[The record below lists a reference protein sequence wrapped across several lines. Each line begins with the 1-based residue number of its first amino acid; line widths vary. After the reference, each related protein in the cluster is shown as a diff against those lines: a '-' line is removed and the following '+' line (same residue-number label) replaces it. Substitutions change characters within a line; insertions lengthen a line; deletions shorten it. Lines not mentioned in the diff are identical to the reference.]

1 MFMSEFRSGFACIVG
16 RPNVGKSTLTNQ
28 LVGQKISIISKQPQ
42 TTRHAIRGIVHNE
55 KGQIVL
61 VDTPGIH
68 KPKTLLGSK
77 LNELV
82 KQTWSEVDVIIFCI
96 PADQKIGPGDKFIAQ
111 EIMKYSKKPK
121 IGVLTKIDSVKQNV
135 IAERLVELDKLAKE
149 LKFEWEEIIPISSQT
164 GENLDNLIGLIIK
177 YLPEGPEL
185 YPQEVITDES
195 IETMISEYIREAALE
210 DLRQELPHSLA
221 VVVQKIETDEDRP
234 ADKPLM
240 KIYAEIY
247 VERDSQKGIIIGNKG
262 SKLKEIGSTS
272 RKQIENLVGMKVY
285 LDLQVKVALN
295 WQTDQNQLT
304 KLGF

>member
-121 IGVLTKIDSVKQNV
+121 IGVLTKIDSVKQNL

-210 DLRQELPHSLA
+210 DLREELPHSLA

>member
-1 MFMSEFRSGFACIVG
+1 MSEFRSGFACIVG

-42 TTRHAIRGIVHNE
+42 TTRHAIRGIVHSDT
-55 KGQIVL
+55 GQIVL

-82 KQTWSEVDVIIFCI
+82 KQTWSEVDVIVFCI

-121 IGVLTKIDSVKQNV
+121 IGVLTKIDNVKQNI

-149 LKFEWEEIIPISSQT
+149 LNFEWQEIIPLSSQT
-164 GENLDNLIGLIIK
+164 GENLEKLRELIIK
-177 YLPEGPEL
+177 YLPIGPEL

-210 DLRQELPHSLA
+210 DLREELPHSLA
-221 VVVQKIETDEDRP
+221 VVVQKIETDEERP

-240 KIYAEIY
+240 RIYAEIY

-262 SKLKEIGSTS
+262 SKLKEIGSVA
-272 RKQIENLVGMKVY
+272 RKQIEKLVGMKVY

>member
-1 MFMSEFRSGFACIVG
+1 MSEFRSGFACIVG

-42 TTRHAIRGIVHNE
+42 TTRHTIRGIVHSDI
-55 KGQIVL
+55 GQIVL

-82 KQTWSEVDVIIFCI
+82 KQTWSEVDVIVFCI

-121 IGVLTKIDSVKQNV
+121 IGVLTKIDNVKQNI
-135 IAERLVELDKLAKE
+135 IAERLIELDKLAKE
-149 LKFEWEEIIPISSQT
+149 LNFEWQEIIPLSSQT
-164 GENLDNLIGLIIK
+164 GENLEKLRELIIK
-177 YLPEGPEL
+177 YLPIGPEL

-210 DLRQELPHSLA
+210 DLREELPHSLA
-221 VVVQKIETDEDRP
+221 VVVQKIETDEERP
-234 ADKPLM
+234 ADNPLM
-240 KIYAEIY
+240 RIYAEIY

-262 SKLKEIGSTS
+262 SKLKEIGTVA
-272 RKQIENLVGMKVY
+272 RKQIEKLVGMKVY

>member
-1 MFMSEFRSGFACIVG
+1 MSEFRSGFACIVG

-42 TTRHAIRGIVHNE
+42 TTRHAIRGIVHSE

-82 KQTWSEVDVIIFCI
+82 KQTWSEVDVIVFCI

-111 EIMKYSKKPK
+111 EIMKYSRKPK
-121 IGVLTKIDSVKQNV
+121 IGVLTKIDNVKQNV

-149 LKFEWEEIIPISSQT
+149 LDFEWEEIIPISSQT
-164 GENLDNLIGLIIK
+164 GENLEKLIELIIK
-177 YLPEGPEL
+177 YLPLGPEL

-210 DLRQELPHSLA
+210 DLREELPHSLA

-262 SKLKEIGSTS
+262 SKLKEIGSIS
-272 RKQIENLVGMKVY
+272 RKQIEKLVGMKVY

>member
-1 MFMSEFRSGFACIVG
+1 MSEFRSGFACIVG

-42 TTRHAIRGIVHNE
+42 TTRHAIRGIVHSDI
-55 KGQIVL
+55 GQIVL

-82 KQTWSEVDVIIFCI
+82 KQTWSEVDVIVFCI

-121 IGVLTKIDSVKQNV
+121 IGVLTKIDNVKQNI
-135 IAERLVELDKLAKE
+135 IAERLIELDKLAKE
-149 LKFEWEEIIPISSQT
+149 LKFEWQEIIPLSSQT
-164 GENLDNLIGLIIK
+164 GENLEKLRELIIK
-177 YLPEGPEL
+177 YLPIGPEL

-210 DLRQELPHSLA
+210 DLREELPHSLA
-221 VVVQKIETDEDRP
+221 VVVQKIETDEERP
-234 ADKPLM
+234 ADNPLM
-240 KIYAEIY
+240 RIYAEIY

-262 SKLKEIGSTS
+262 SKLKEIGSVA
-272 RKQIENLVGMKVY
+272 RKQIEKLVGMKVY

>member
-1 MFMSEFRSGFACIVG
+1 MSEFRSGFACIVG

-42 TTRHAIRGIVHNE
+42 TTRHAIRGIVHSDI
-55 KGQIVL
+55 GQIVL

-82 KQTWSEVDVIIFCI
+82 KQTWSEVDVIVFCI

-121 IGVLTKIDSVKQNV
+121 IGVLTKIDNVKQNI

-149 LKFEWEEIIPISSQT
+149 LKFEWQEIIPLSSQT
-164 GENLDNLIGLIIK
+164 GENLEKLRELIIK
-177 YLPEGPEL
+177 YLPIGPEL

-210 DLRQELPHSLA
+210 DLREELPHSLA
-221 VVVQKIETDEDRP
+221 VVVQKIETDEERP

-240 KIYAEIY
+240 RIYAEIY

-262 SKLKEIGSTS
+262 SKLKEIGSVA
-272 RKQIENLVGMKVY
+272 RKQIEKLVGMKVY

>member
-1 MFMSEFRSGFACIVG
+1 MNEFRSGFACIVG

-42 TTRHAIRGIVHNE
+42 TTRHAIRGIVHSDT
-55 KGQIVL
+55 GQIVL

-121 IGVLTKIDSVKQNV
+121 IGVLTKIDNVKQNI

-149 LKFEWEEIIPISSQT
+149 LNFEWQEIIPLSSQT
-164 GENLDNLIGLIIK
+164 GENLEKLRELIIK
-177 YLPEGPEL
+177 YLPIGPEL

-195 IETMISEYIREAALE
+195 IETMVSEYIREAALE
-210 DLRQELPHSLA
+210 DLREELPHSLA
-221 VVVQKIETDEDRP
+221 VVVQKIETDEERP
-234 ADKPLM
+234 ADNPLM
-240 KIYAEIY
+240 RIYAEIY

-262 SKLKEIGSTS
+262 SKLKEIGSVA
-272 RKQIENLVGMKVY
+272 RKQIEKLVGMKVY

>member
-1 MFMSEFRSGFACIVG
+1 MSEFRSGFACIVG
-16 RPNVGKSTLTNQ
+16 RPNVGKSTLINQ

-61 VDTPGIH
+61 VDTPGVH

-82 KQTWSEVDVIIFCI
+82 KQTWSEVDVIVFCI

-111 EIMKYSKKPK
+111 EIMKYSNKPK
-121 IGVLTKIDSVKQNV
+121 IGVLTKIDNVKQNL

-149 LKFEWEEIIPISSQT
+149 LNFEWVEIIPASSQT
-164 GENLDNLIGLIIK
+164 GENLDKLIDLIIK
-177 YLPEGPEL
+177 YLPQGPEL

-210 DLRQELPHSLA
+210 DLREELPHSLA

-234 ADKPLM
+234 VDKPLM

-262 SKLKEIGSTS
+262 SKLKQIGSIS
-272 RKQIENLVGMKVY
+272 RKQIEKLVGMKVY

>member
-1 MFMSEFRSGFACIVG
+1 MSEFRSGFACIVG

-61 VDTPGIH
+61 VDTPGVH

-82 KQTWSEVDVIIFCI
+82 KQTWSEVDVIVFCI

-111 EIMKYSKKPK
+111 EIMKYSNKPK
-121 IGVLTKIDSVKQNV
+121 IGVLTKIDNVKQNL

-149 LKFEWEEIIPISSQT
+149 LNFEWVEIIPTSSQT
-164 GENLDNLIGLIIK
+164 VENLDKLIDLIIK
-177 YLPEGPEL
+177 YLPQGPEL

-210 DLRQELPHSLA
+210 DLREELPHSLA

-234 ADKPLM
+234 VDKPLM

-262 SKLKEIGSTS
+262 SKLKQIGSIS
-272 RKQIENLVGMKVY
+272 RKQIEKLVGMKVY

>member
-1 MFMSEFRSGFACIVG
+1 MSEFRSGFACIVG

-42 TTRHAIRGIVHNE
+42 TTRHAIRGIVHND

-61 VDTPGIH
+61 VDTPGVH

-82 KQTWSEVDVIIFCI
+82 KQTWSEVDVIVFCI

-111 EIMKYSKKPK
+111 EIMKYSNKPK
-121 IGVLTKIDSVKQNV
+121 IGVLTKIDNVKQNL

-149 LKFEWEEIIPISSQT
+149 LNFEWVEIIPASSQT
-164 GENLDNLIGLIIK
+164 GENLDKLIDLIIK
-177 YLPEGPEL
+177 YLPQGPEL

-210 DLRQELPHSLA
+210 DLREELPHSLA

-234 ADKPLM
+234 VDKPSM

-262 SKLKEIGSTS
+262 SKLKQIGSIS
-272 RKQIENLVGMKVY
+272 RKQIEKLVGMKVY

>member
-1 MFMSEFRSGFACIVG
+1 MSEFRSGFACIVG

-68 KPKTLLGSK
+68 KPKTLLGSR

-149 LKFEWEEIIPISSQT
+149 LEFEWEEIIPISSQT

-210 DLRQELPHSLA
+210 DLREELPHSLA

-272 RKQIENLVGMKVY
+272 RKQIEKLVGMKVY

>member
-1 MFMSEFRSGFACIVG
+1 MSEFRSGFACIVG

-96 PADQKIGPGDKFIAQ
+96 PADQKIGPGDKFIVQ

-149 LKFEWEEIIPISSQT
+149 LEFEWEEIIPISSQT

-210 DLRQELPHSLA
+210 DLREELPHSLA

-262 SKLKEIGSTS
+262 SKLKEIGSIS
-272 RKQIENLVGMKVY
+272 RKQIEKLVGMKVY

>member
-1 MFMSEFRSGFACIVG
+1 MSEFRSGFACIVG

-42 TTRHAIRGIVHNE
+42 TTRHAIRGIVHSE

-82 KQTWSEVDVIIFCI
+82 KQTWSEVDVIVFCI

-149 LKFEWEEIIPISSQT
+149 LNFEWEEIIPISSQT
-164 GENLDNLIGLIIK
+164 GENLEKLIDLIIK
-177 YLPEGPEL
+177 YLPVGPEL

-210 DLRQELPHSLA
+210 DLREELPHSLA

-234 ADKPLM
+234 IDKPLM

-262 SKLKEIGSTS
+262 SKLKEIGSVS
-272 RKQIENLVGMKVY
+272 RKQIEKLVGMKVY

>member
-1 MFMSEFRSGFACIVG
+1 MSEFRSGFACIVG

-42 TTRHAIRGIVHNE
+42 TTRHAIRGIVHSDI
-55 KGQIVL
+55 GQIVL

-82 KQTWSEVDVIIFCI
+82 KQTWSEVDVIVFCI

-121 IGVLTKIDSVKQNV
+121 IGVLTKIDNVKQNI

-149 LKFEWEEIIPISSQT
+149 LNFEWQEIIPLSSQT
-164 GENLDNLIGLIIK
+164 GENLEKLRELIIK
-177 YLPEGPEL
+177 YLPIGPEL

-210 DLRQELPHSLA
+210 DLREELPHSLA
-221 VVVQKIETDEDRP
+221 VVVQKIETDEERP
-234 ADKPLM
+234 ADNPLM
-240 KIYAEIY
+240 RIYAEIY

-262 SKLKEIGSTS
+262 SKLKEIGTVA
-272 RKQIENLVGMKVY
+272 RKQIEKLVGMKVY

>member
-1 MFMSEFRSGFACIVG
+1 MSEFRSGFACIVG

-42 TTRHAIRGIVHNE
+42 TTRHAIRGIVHSDT
-55 KGQIVL
+55 GQIVL

-82 KQTWSEVDVIIFCI
+82 KQTWSEVDVIVFCI

-121 IGVLTKIDSVKQNV
+121 IGVLTKIDNVKQNI

-149 LKFEWEEIIPISSQT
+149 LNFEWQEIIPISSQT
-164 GENLDNLIGLIIK
+164 GENLEKLRELIIK
-177 YLPEGPEL
+177 YLPIGPEL

-210 DLRQELPHSLA
+210 DLREELPHSLA
-221 VVVQKIETDEDRP
+221 VVVQKIETDEERP

-240 KIYAEIY
+240 RIYAEIY

-262 SKLKEIGSTS
+262 SKLKEIGSVA
-272 RKQIENLVGMKVY
+272 RKQIEKLVGMKVY

>member
-1 MFMSEFRSGFACIVG
+1 MSEFRSGFACIVG

-42 TTRHAIRGIVHNE
+42 TTRHAIRGIVHSE

-82 KQTWSEVDVIIFCI
+82 KQTWSEVDVILFCI

-149 LKFEWEEIIPISSQT
+149 LEFEWEEIIPISSQT

-210 DLRQELPHSLA
+210 DLREELPHSLA
-221 VVVQKIETDEDRP
+221 VVVQKIETDENRP

>member
-1 MFMSEFRSGFACIVG
+1 MSEFRSGFACIVG

-61 VDTPGIH
+61 VDTPGVH

-82 KQTWSEVDVIIFCI
+82 KQTWSEVDVIVFCI

-111 EIMKYSKKPK
+111 EIMKYSNKPK
-121 IGVLTKIDSVKQNV
+121 IGVLTKIDNVKQNL

-149 LKFEWEEIIPISSQT
+149 LNFEWVEIIPTSSQT
-164 GENLDNLIGLIIK
+164 GENLDKLIDLIIK
-177 YLPEGPEL
+177 YLPQGPEL

-210 DLRQELPHSLA
+210 DLREELPHSLA

-234 ADKPLM
+234 VDKPLM

-262 SKLKEIGSTS
+262 SKLKQIGSIS
-272 RKQIENLVGMKVY
+272 RKQIEELVGMKVY

>member
-1 MFMSEFRSGFACIVG
+1 MSEFRSGFACIVG

-42 TTRHAIRGIVHNE
+42 TTRHAIRGIVHSDI
-55 KGQIVL
+55 GQIVL

-82 KQTWSEVDVIIFCI
+82 KQTWSEVDVIVFCI

-121 IGVLTKIDSVKQNV
+121 IGVLTKIDNVKQNI
-135 IAERLVELDKLAKE
+135 IAERLIELDKLAKE
-149 LKFEWEEIIPISSQT
+149 LKFEWQEIIPLSSQT
-164 GENLDNLIGLIIK
+164 GENLEKLQELIIK
-177 YLPEGPEL
+177 YLPIGPEL

-210 DLRQELPHSLA
+210 DLREELPHSLA
-221 VVVQKIETDEDRP
+221 VVVQKIETDEERP

-240 KIYAEIY
+240 RIYAEIY

-262 SKLKEIGSTS
+262 SKLKEIGSVA
-272 RKQIENLVGMKVY
+272 RKQIEKLVGMKVY

>member
-1 MFMSEFRSGFACIVG
+1 MSEFRSGFACIVG

-121 IGVLTKIDSVKQNV
+121 IGVLTKIDSVKQNL

>member
-1 MFMSEFRSGFACIVG
+1 MSEFRSGFACIVG

-135 IAERLVELDKLAKE
+135 IAVRLVELDKLAKE
-149 LKFEWEEIIPISSQT
+149 LEFEWEEIIPIISQT
-164 GENLDNLIGLIIK
+164 GENLDNLISLIIK

-210 DLRQELPHSLA
+210 DLREELPHSLA
-221 VVVQKIETDEDRP
+221 VVVQNIETDEDRP

-272 RKQIENLVGMKVY
+272 RKQIEKLVGMKVY

>member
-1 MFMSEFRSGFACIVG
+1 MSEFRSGFACIVG

-149 LKFEWEEIIPISSQT
+149 LEFEWEEIIPISSQT

-210 DLRQELPHSLA
+210 DLREELPHSLA

-272 RKQIENLVGMKVY
+272 RKQIEKLVGMKVY

>member
-1 MFMSEFRSGFACIVG
+1 MSEFRSGFACIVG

-61 VDTPGIH
+61 VDTPGVH

-82 KQTWSEVDVIIFCI
+82 KQTWSEVDVIVFCI

-111 EIMKYSKKPK
+111 EIMKYSNKPK
-121 IGVLTKIDSVKQNV
+121 IGVLTKIDNVKQNL

-149 LKFEWEEIIPISSQT
+149 LNFEWVEIIPASSQT
-164 GENLDNLIGLIIK
+164 GENLDKLIDLIIK
-177 YLPEGPEL
+177 YLPQGPEL

-210 DLRQELPHSLA
+210 DLREELPHSLA

-234 ADKPLM
+234 VDKPLM

-262 SKLKEIGSTS
+262 SKLKQIGSIS
-272 RKQIENLVGMKVY
+272 RKQIEKLVGMKVY

>member
-1 MFMSEFRSGFACIVG
+1 MSEFRSGFACIVG

-149 LKFEWEEIIPISSQT
+149 LEFEWEEIIPISSQT

-185 YPQEVITDES
+185 YPHEVITDES

-210 DLRQELPHSLA
+210 DLREELPHSLA

-234 ADKPLM
+234 ADKPQM

>member
-1 MFMSEFRSGFACIVG
+1 MSEFRSGFACIVG

-42 TTRHAIRGIVHNE
+42 TTRHAIRGIVHSDI
-55 KGQIVL
+55 GQIVL

-82 KQTWSEVDVIIFCI
+82 KQTWSEVDVIVFCI

-121 IGVLTKIDSVKQNV
+121 IGVLTKIDNVKQNI

-149 LKFEWEEIIPISSQT
+149 LNFEWQEIIPLSSQT
-164 GENLDNLIGLIIK
+164 GENLEKLRELIIK
-177 YLPEGPEL
+177 YLPIGPEL

-210 DLRQELPHSLA
+210 DLREELPHSLA
-221 VVVQKIETDEDRP
+221 VVVQKIETDEERP
-234 ADKPLM
+234 ADNPLM
-240 KIYAEIY
+240 RIYAEIY

-262 SKLKEIGSTS
+262 SKLKEIGSVA
-272 RKQIENLVGMKVY
+272 RKQIEKLVGMKVY

>member
-1 MFMSEFRSGFACIVG
+1 MSEFRSGFACIVG

-42 TTRHAIRGIVHNE
+42 TTRHAIRGIVHSDI
-55 KGQIVL
+55 GQIVL

-82 KQTWSEVDVIIFCI
+82 KQTWSEVDVIVFCI

-121 IGVLTKIDSVKQNV
+121 IGVLTKIDNVKQNI

-149 LKFEWEEIIPISSQT
+149 LNFEWQEIIPLSSQT
-164 GENLDNLIGLIIK
+164 GENLEKLRELIIK
-177 YLPEGPEL
+177 YLPIGPEL

-210 DLRQELPHSLA
+210 DLREELPHSLA
-221 VVVQKIETDEDRP
+221 VVVQKIETDEERP
-234 ADKPLM
+234 ADNPLM
-240 KIYAEIY
+240 RIYAEIY

-262 SKLKEIGSTS
+262 SNLKEIGSVA
-272 RKQIENLVGMKVY
+272 RKQIEKLVGMKVY

>member
-1 MFMSEFRSGFACIVG
+1 MSEFRSGFACIVG

-42 TTRHAIRGIVHNE
+42 TTRHAIRGIVHSE

-82 KQTWSEVDVIIFCI
+82 KQTWSEVDVIVFCI

-121 IGVLTKIDSVKQNV
+121 IGVLTKIDNVKQNV

-149 LKFEWEEIIPISSQT
+149 LNFEWEEIVPISSHT
-164 GENLDNLIGLIIK
+164 GENLEKLIELIIK
-177 YLPEGPEL
+177 YLPLGPEL

-210 DLRQELPHSLA
+210 DLREELPHSLA

-262 SKLKEIGSTS
+262 SKLKEIGSIS
-272 RKQIENLVGMKVY
+272 RKQIEKLVGMKVY

-295 WQTDQNQLT
+295 WQTDQNQLS

>member
-1 MFMSEFRSGFACIVG
+1 MSEFRSGFACIVG

-42 TTRHAIRGIVHNE
+42 TTRHAIRGIVHSDT
-55 KGQIVL
+55 GQIVL

-82 KQTWSEVDVIIFCI
+82 KQTWSEVDVIVFCI

-111 EIMKYSKKPK
+111 EIMNYSKKPK
-121 IGVLTKIDSVKQNV
+121 IGVLTKIDNVKQNI

-149 LKFEWEEIIPISSQT
+149 LNFEWQEIIPLSSQT
-164 GENLDNLIGLIIK
+164 GENLEKLRELIIK
-177 YLPEGPEL
+177 YLPIGPEL

-210 DLRQELPHSLA
+210 DLREELPHSLA
-221 VVVQKIETDEDRP
+221 VVVQKIETDEERP

-240 KIYAEIY
+240 RIYAEIY

-262 SKLKEIGSTS
+262 SKLKEIGSVA
-272 RKQIENLVGMKVY
+272 RKQIEKLVGMKVY

>member
-1 MFMSEFRSGFACIVG
+1 MSEFRSGFACIVG

-28 LVGQKISIISKQPQ
+28 LVGQKISIISKRPQ

-82 KQTWSEVDVIIFCI
+82 KQTWSEVDVIVFCI

-121 IGVLTKIDSVKQNV
+121 IGVLTKIDSVKQIV
-135 IAERLVELDKLAKE
+135 IAERLTELDKLAKE
-149 LKFEWEEIIPISSQT
+149 LDFNWEEIIPISSQS
-164 GENLDNLIGLIIK
+164 GENLEKLVELIIK
-177 YLPEGPEL
+177 YLPQGPEL

-210 DLRQELPHSLA
+210 DLREELPHSLA
-221 VVVQKIETDEDRP
+221 VVVQKIETDEERP

-240 KIYAEIY
+240 KIFAEIY

-262 SKLKEIGSTS
+262 SKLKEIGSIS
-272 RKQIENLVGMKVY
+272 RKQIEKLVGMKVY

>member
-1 MFMSEFRSGFACIVG
+1 MSEFRSGFACIVG

-42 TTRHAIRGIVHNE
+42 TTRHAIRGIVHSDI
-55 KGQIVL
+55 GQIVL

-82 KQTWSEVDVIIFCI
+82 KQTWSEVDVIVFCI

-121 IGVLTKIDSVKQNV
+121 IGVLTKIDNVKQNI
-135 IAERLVELDKLAKE
+135 IAERLIELDKLAKE
-149 LKFEWEEIIPISSQT
+149 LKFEWQEIIPLSSQT
-164 GENLDNLIGLIIK
+164 GENLEKLRELIIK
-177 YLPEGPEL
+177 YLPIGPEL

-210 DLRQELPHSLA
+210 DLREELPHSLA
-221 VVVQKIETDEDRP
+221 VVVQKIETDEERP
-234 ADKPLM
+234 ADNPLM
-240 KIYAEIY
+240 RIYAEIY

-262 SKLKEIGSTS
+262 SKLKEIGTVA
-272 RKQIENLVGMKVY
+272 RKQIEKLVGMKVY

>member
-1 MFMSEFRSGFACIVG
+1 MSEFRSGFACIVG

-42 TTRHAIRGIVHNE
+42 TTRHAIRGIVHSDI
-55 KGQIVL
+55 GQIVL

-82 KQTWSEVDVIIFCI
+82 KQTWSEVDVIVFCI

-121 IGVLTKIDSVKQNV
+121 IGVLTKIDNVKQNI

-149 LKFEWEEIIPISSQT
+149 LNFEWQEIIPISSQT
-164 GENLDNLIGLIIK
+164 GENLEKLRELIIK
-177 YLPEGPEL
+177 YLPIGPEL

-210 DLRQELPHSLA
+210 DLREELPHSLA
-221 VVVQKIETDEDRP
+221 VVVQKIETDEERP

-240 KIYAEIY
+240 RIYAEIY

-262 SKLKEIGSTS
+262 SKLKEIGSVA
-272 RKQIENLVGMKVY
+272 RKQIEKLVGMKVY

>member
-1 MFMSEFRSGFACIVG
+1 MSEFRSGFACIVG

-121 IGVLTKIDSVKQNV
+121 IGVLTKIDSVKQNL

-210 DLRQELPHSLA
+210 DLREELPHSLA

-272 RKQIENLVGMKVY
+272 RKQIEKLVGMKVY

>member
-1 MFMSEFRSGFACIVG
+1 MSEFRSGFACIVG

-121 IGVLTKIDSVKQNV
+121 IGVLTKIDSVKQNL

-221 VVVQKIETDEDRP
+221 VVVLKIETDEDRP